1 MLLKFIAFSTINPTE
16 LHSYYVFRA
25 KVYFVLNEQP
35 MEVIRRCKAQE
46 DGWRVS

>member
-1 MLLKFIAFSTINPTE
+1 MFKIYCVFHNKSNE